1 MHSDERLLTETIEQA
16 MAIYSETRPRT
27 ADERA
32 DALRELRCYLPL
44 LIKHNIADPICLTGK
59 ALRHLRELEHRPRPA
74 SRRKTSANAPVAAAA
89 DFAAL

>member
-32 DALRELRCYLPL
+32 AALRELRCYLPL

-59 ALRHLRELEHRPRPA
+59 ALRH
-74 SRRKTSANAPVAAAA
+74 RRKLHTGRVPGLNLASSQTCCK
-89 DFAAL
+89 